1 MSIQYHYGKFP
12 PENIDYFVLLE
23 LLEKATAALSR
34 YDGVLS
40 GIPNAK
46 LLFGPM
52 VTNEAVLSSKIEGTQ
67 ATMGEVMEYEASGH
81 TDDLTVKKQNDINE
95 ILNYR
100 KAINFVLEQMKTMP
114 LCLRVIKGAHKILLD
129 SVRGQNRAPGEFRK
143 IPNWIGPE
151 GCSIEEATYV
161 PISADKLLDGMGKW
175 EIYLQ
180 SDSKSKLIQMAILHA
195 EFEALHPFL
204 DGNGRLGRMLIPL
217 FFTNI
222 GLIQSPMFY
231 ISAYFEANKDQY
243 YERLRNV
250 SAAGDWTGWCRFFL
264 EAVIFQANANREQA
278 MKILELYNTKK
289 SLIPDMA
296 KSSYGITAL
305 DMLFARPVFT
315 VADIVNSNGLP
326 PATMRRI
333 VKIFKDAGWIIPLK
347 AASGRRSEI
356 MAFPELLNITEGREI
371 FVRKDHAK

>member
-114 LCLRVIKGAHKILLD
+114 LCLRLIKGAHKILLD

-326 PATMRRI
+326 SATMRRI
-333 VKIFKDAGWIIPLK
+333 VKIFKNAGWIIPLK

>member
-34 YDGVLS
+34 FDGVLS